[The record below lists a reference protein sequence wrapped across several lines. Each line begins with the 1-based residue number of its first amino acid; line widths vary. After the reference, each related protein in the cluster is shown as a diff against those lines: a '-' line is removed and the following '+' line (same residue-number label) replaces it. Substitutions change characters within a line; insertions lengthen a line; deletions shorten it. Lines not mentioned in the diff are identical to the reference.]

1 MKNLIYGLISVG
13 LITSGF
19 ADDIYLY
26 KDKNGNSVYT
36 NKPVKNAKK
45 LNLPPLSV
53 YSSPMSKRD
62 YAAKGYTQAPNETK
76 STKIYTKDTAP
87 TYGNE
92 TGRQQILNEELN
104 REKQAL
110 SDSQQALT
118 TAKQTKLASEI
129 NQPEQY
135 LARIQSLQDA
145 VTEHQKNIS
154 TLSKQLGVNN

>member
-1 MKNLIYGLISVG
+1 MKTLVLA
-13 LITSGF
+13 ITLLGCITHSF

-26 KDKNGNSVYT
+26 TDKNGNSVYT

-45 LNLPPLSV
+45 VKLPPISV
-53 YSSPMSKRD
+53 YSSPMTKSDFK
-62 YAAKGYTQAPNETK
+62 ATSYTQPNEAK
-76 STKIYTKDTAP
+76 VTKIYTKTVAP

-92 TGRQQILNEELN
+92 TGRQQILAEELS

-110 SDSQQALT
+110 SDSQQALA

-129 NQPEQY
+129 NKPEQY
-135 LARIQSLQDA
+135 QARIQSLQDA

-154 TLSKQLGVNN
+154 TLSKQLGVN

>member
-1 MKNLIYGLISVG
+1 MRTLVLAITLLGCITNL
-13 LITSGF
+13 F

-26 KDKNGNSVYT
+26 TDKNGNSVYT

-45 LNLPPLSV
+45 VKLPPISV
-53 YSSPMSKRD
+53 YSSPMTKSD
-62 YAAKGYTQAPNETK
+62 FAASGYTQPNGAK
-76 STKIYTKDTAP
+76 ITKIYTKAVTP

-92 TGRQQILNEELN
+92 IGRQQILAEELS

-110 SDSQQALT
+110 NDSQQALT
-118 TAKQTKLASEI
+118 TAKQTKLASEM

-135 LARIQSLQDA
+135 QARIQSLQDA

>member
-1 MKNLIYGLISVG
+1 MKNLIYALISIG

-62 YAAKGYTQAPNETK
+62 YEAKSYTEQPNETK

-92 TGRQQILNEELN
+92 TGRQQILNEELAL
-104 REKQAL
+104 EKQAL
-110 SDSQQALT
+110 SDSPQALT
-118 TAKQTKLASEI
+118 TANQTTLAREI

-135 LARIQSLQDA
+135 QVRIQSLQDA